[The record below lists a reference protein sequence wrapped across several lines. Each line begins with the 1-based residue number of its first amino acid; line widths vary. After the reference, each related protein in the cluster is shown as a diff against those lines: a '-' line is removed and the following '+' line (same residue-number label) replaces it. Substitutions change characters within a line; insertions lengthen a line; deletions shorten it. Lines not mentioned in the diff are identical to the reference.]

1 MGNARKENKVKK
13 LAKILASF
21 VAAAFIFVPAASV
34 SAIEVP
40 EPEDGI
46 IELSQGEQY
55 DASSY
60 VIPAGTTIKGN
71 GATIKGSLVISGSN
85 ITIDNVKLVSNGNGI
100 AISNNANADNVVISN
115 NQFTGYKGHTIEL
128 SGVFNNL
135 KIVNNTDDNHT
146 SNNVQVVEAGKSDS
160 ITVSGNTFGST
171 VRVDGYADLLTT
183 GIQVTQ
189 NNFESVPDTAV
200 SIVKA
205 DGAVISGNKVTLG
218 EGNQYANLVMGEVVN
233 SSISD
238 NTVAGN
244 GKNTAISI
252 TTKDY
257 ADQYVGEASGVTVAN
272 NKVTSAKVAM
282 LVAGAGDV
290 TLDNNELSGRVGLQ
304 IGYSGIDNTGNVTI
318 GKGNVISGD
327 STAISVAVDSLSDD
341 AEIKI
346 SNEAIINGE
355 ISDKTHVVEYEEPT
369 NPETPVNPD
378 DSETPDVTE
387 PVDGNTG
394 DVTPPVS
401 TDENANIAA
410 PNTGVDAEMP
420 SAFTVIA
427 GCVAAILAAF
437 YATKYATRNS

>member
-1 MGNARKENKVKK
+1 MNK
-13 LAKILASF
+13 LAKVLAGFAALAF
-21 VAAAFIFVPAASV
+21 VVTPTMPVGAVAM
-34 SAIEVP
+34 P
-40 EPEDGI
+40 EPSEGV
-46 IELSQGEQY
+46 IELVAGTEY
-55 DASSY
+55 DGGT
-60 VIPAGTTIKGN
+60 IPANTIVRGN

-128 SGVFNNL
+128 SGVFNSL

-233 SSISD
+233 SSITD

-387 PVDGNTG
+387 PVKDEE
-394 DVTPPVS
+394 S
-401 TDENANIAA
+401 TDEADVTA
-410 PNTGVDAEMP
+410 PNTGTTIANFALVLTGI
-420 SAFTVIA
+420 TVA
-427 GCVAAILAAF
+427 VLTAV
-437 YATKYATRNS
+437 YATRFASARK